1 MDIKYKKVEFEKRVA
16 FLIDNGKYDA
26 CKDAI
31 ECFIIN
37 FWREELSNEQNL
49 RKFNNWCVEQFSD
62 WCVEQFKEFD
72 DEE

>member
-1 MDIKYKKVEFEKRVA
+1 MDIKNKIDFNKRVEY
-16 FLIDNGKYDA
+16 LIENGKFDA
-26 CKDAI
+26 CEDAI

-62 WCVEQFKEFD
+62 WCVEQFD

>member
-1 MDIKYKKVEFEKRVA
+1 MDIKNQKVEFEKRVA

-37 FWREELSNEQNL
+37 FWREELFLTGYSVVTN
-49 RKFNNWCVEQFSD
+49 SH
-62 WCVEQFKEFD
+62 
-72 DEE
+72 

>member
-1 MDIKYKKVEFEKRVA
+1 MDKDLLNKRFEY
-16 FLIDNGKYDA
+16 LCDNGKYDA
-26 CKDAI
+26 CEDAV

-49 RKFNNWCVEQFSD
+49 RKFNNWCVEQF
-62 WCVEQFKEFD
+62 KEFD

>member
-1 MDIKYKKVEFEKRVA
+1 MDIKNQKVEFEKRVA

-37 FWREELSNEQNL
+37 FWRE
-49 RKFNNWCVEQFSD
+49 
-62 WCVEQFKEFD
+62 
-72 DEE
+72 